1 LIDSEPRL
9 GSARLGSARLGS
21 VYPNPSQV
29 NPNPSH
35 VIVGVGVSLNPTN
48 AESDRGLAGSQDLLD
63 LPVVVCGPLATPTLN
78 MCLLSH
84 SPVGP

>member
-1 LIDSEPRL
+1 MLQYKPK
-9 GSARLGSARLGS
+9 
-21 VYPNPSQV
+21 PSFF
-29 NPNPSH
+29 
-35 VIVGVGVSLNPTN
+35 GWVSLNPTS